1 MYIENWHCSNLVFK
15 GLTKDELAL
24 LDQNKVDVHYQPDEI
39 IFKQESPCSH
49 VISFYEGQAMEYLEG
64 GKNDKI
70 ILRLIK
76 PVEFISGA
84 GFYSDMKHHFSLK
97 AITRASACFI
107 DMGIIKELISKN
119 HAFANTFL
127 KIVHDNL
134 IFSYQKLSS
143 LTSKYQLG
151 RLCEALL
158 YLSND
163 FYEANPF
170 ELTISKPDLGAMSNM
185 SKESAYRLLHELEK
199 DGLIL
204 VNGNLIT
211 LLNSKRLE
219 EISRNS

>member
-1 MYIENWHCSNLVFK
+1 MYIESWHCSNSVFK
-15 GLTKDELAL
+15 SLTKDEIAL
-24 LDQNKVDVHYQPDEI
+24 LDQNKMDVHYQPDEI
-39 IFKQESPCSH
+39 IFKQNSPCSH
-49 VISFYEGQAMEYLEG
+49 VISFYKGQAMEYVEG

-70 ILRLIK
+70 ILRLVK

-97 AITRASACFI
+97 AITKASACFI

-119 HAFANTFL
+119 HVFANVFL
-127 KIVHDNL
+127 KTVHDNL

-143 LTSKYQLG
+143 LTFKYQLG

-163 FYEANPF
+163 FYQANPF

-185 SKESAYRLLHELEK
+185 SKESVYRLLHELEE
-199 DGLIL
+199 DGFISVKGNHVTIL
-204 VNGNLIT
+204 NP
-211 LLNSKRLE
+211 KRLK